1 MRSIM
6 PVLKALLALFLLPG
20 TLLLNAINITVE
32 DDGGIL
38 RSLINMLFWGF
49 VAVIV
54 TLPFVIK

>member
-1 MRSIM
+1 M
-6 PVLKALLALFLLPG
+6 PILKALLALFLLPG
-20 TLLLNAINITVE
+20 TLVLNAINITVE